1 MKPQLTGT
9 KKHPSMSKPDGAE
22 AALSLQEELVA
33 AIHGAFE
40 VAVQIAVREVKKL
53 VGQTAGDIYEE
64 MRRENE
70 SLKQRLQRAE
80 AMLDSARMKESGG
93 SLAPT
98 KRLCNASKHTDQ
110 PPHHK
115 CNQIRVS
122 PKVAGVHNGRGIRG
136 DAPPASHIRAQQP
149 ADPRDKHESRNEEQR
164 SGDENK
170 TQLVRDAS
178 DPAEKRNNGCIKEV
192 TEEISRVCVVKV
204 ESITWP
210 CQDSTAQDLHVAPLP
225 CTDDKSIL
233 EQVAVKQEKPE
244 EEERDGSA
252 CCLESIKVEDFSVGS
267 MSEVQTK
274 MLEEWEP
281 EVLDTQSQDPDTQ
294 LSCTRLAKAHPPNV
308 ATRLPPPTELPSL
321 SSEFPIFQIAEPA
334 PIPEAPPQIYGVHV
348 RTSRN
353 LSHTTGN
360 LFACKSCGQT
370 FHLPSLLRR
379 HCGQCPQKLQ
389 QRCQQPVAGSKRTR
403 LQLYPPGCSPFRCSE
418 CNREFNRMEN
428 LKTHLRIHTGER
440 PYTCSVCSKCFRHS
454 GALTRHFRIH
464 TGEKP
469 YICGQCG
476 KSFRNCGG
484 LKFHQRSHS
493 KQLQ

>member
-9 KKHPSMSKPDGAE
+9 KKRPSVDKAAVAD

-40 VAVQIAVREVKKL
+40 VAVEIAVHEVTKL
-53 VGQTAGDIYEE
+53 VGQATGDVYEE

-80 AMLDSARMKESGG
+80 ALLDCARREESGG
-93 SLAPT
+93 SPPPPKQLLDAT
-98 KRLCNASKHTDQ
+98 DHTDQ
-110 PPHHK
+110 PCRSK
-115 CNQIRVS
+115 CNQKS
-122 PKVAGVHNGRGIRG
+122 ANPKVGNVQGCTGVRDDCFPSCHSRV
-136 DAPPASHIRAQQP
+136 
-149 ADPRDKHESRNEEQR
+149 DPQHKHKGKNEEQR
-164 SGDENK
+164 PGGDVK
-170 TQLVRDAS
+170 TQHVSDA
-178 DPAEKRNNGCIKEV
+178 ALEKNNGCADALTIGV
-192 TEEISRVCVVKV
+192 SEEMSQVCVVRI
-204 ESITWP
+204 ESLNQP
-210 CQDSTAQDLHVAPLP
+210 RRDLVAQDCDTPPLP
-225 CTDDKSIL
+225 SRDDKTTL
-233 EQVAVKQEKPE
+233 EQVTVKQEKPE
-244 EEERDGSA
+244 EERDGSV
-252 CCLESIKVEDFSVGS
+252 CCLDAIKVEDFT
-267 MSEVQTK
+267 SECMLAVQSK
-274 MLEEWEP
+274 MLEEWKP
-281 EVLDTQSQDPDTQ
+281 EGLDAQNQDANTSV
-294 LSCTRLAKAHPPNV
+294 SCTGLAQTHLPNLTTNLQPP
-308 ATRLPPPTELPSL
+308 ADLP
-321 SSEFPIFQIAEPA
+321 SSEFPNIFQLAEPA
-334 PIPEAPPQIYGVHV
+334 PIPETPPQVYGVHV

-353 LSHTTGN
+353 HPGHNN
-360 LFACKSCGQT
+360 LYTCKSCGQS

-379 HCGQCPQKLQ
+379 HYGQCQQKQ
-389 QRCQQPVAGSKRTR
+389 SYQQPVAESRRTR
-403 LQLYPPGCSPFRCSE
+403 LQLYPPGCSPFCCTV

-484 LKFHQRSHS
+484 LKFHQRSHN

>member
-1 MKPQLTGT
+1 MKPQHGA
-9 KKHPSMSKPDGAE
+9 KRRPSVPKASGAV

-40 VAVQIAVREVKKL
+40 VAVEIAVQEVTKL
-53 VGQTAGDIYEE
+53 VGQATGDVHEE

-80 AMLDSARMKESGG
+80 ALLESARREGG
-93 SLAPT
+93 GGCSPPPENLEA
-98 KRLCNASKHTDQ
+98 ADQ
-110 PPHHK
+110 RGRPPHPTCSLK
-115 CNQIRVS
+115 S
-122 PKVAGVHNGRGIRG
+122 PHRHSVHGRRGGRGGASPAG
-136 DAPPASHIRAQQP
+136 DSRADHVRRDVETQP
-149 ADPRDKHESRNEEQR
+149 
-164 SGDENK
+164 
-170 TQLVRDAS
+170 VRDAA
-178 DPAEKRNNGCIKEV
+178 PHQEKNKGCDVACDALTIEV
-192 TEEISRVCVVKV
+192 SEAMSRVCVVRV
-204 ESITWP
+204 ESMNQP
-210 CQDSTAQDLHVAPLP
+210 CRELTAQDRSSPPLP
-225 CTDDKSIL
+225 SSDDETTL
-233 EQVAVKQEKPE
+233 GQVTVKQEKPE
-244 EEERDGSA
+244 EETDGSA
-252 CCLESIKVEDFSVGS
+252 CCLESIKVEDFSPECMLAVHS
-267 MSEVQTK
+267 K
-274 MLEEWEP
+274 MMEEWKQD
-281 EVLDTQSQDPDTQ
+281 VLDSQEQDSDSP
-294 LSCTRLAKAHPPNV
+294 LSCTGLPQAHPPNLT
-308 ATRLPPPTELPSL
+308 ANLPQPTDLPSL
-321 SSEFPIFQIAEPA
+321 SSEFPTIFPEP
-334 PIPEAPPQIYGVHV
+334 PPQIYGVHV

-353 LSHTTGN
+353 LGHVN
-360 LFACKSCGQT
+360 LYACKFCGHT

-379 HCGQCPQKLQ
+379 HSGQCQQKLQ
-389 QRCQQPVAGSKRTR
+389 QCFQQPVAGSRRNR
-403 LQLYPPGCSPFRCSE
+403 LQLYPPGCSPFRCTV